1 METALLRSCLSL
13 PKVTHLLR
21 TCPPDVIQSA
31 LVKFDEIMRDA
42 VSDLAGC
49 PLSDWAW
56 LKSSLPSS
64 LGGLNIR
71 HATLYAPAAFIGSIH
86 QSEPPSSPIFWVILL
101 KLHYICPMPSM
112 PWPNLLLDQTGSPLK
127 ALMFLFGATLSPIRS
142 MAPVFPS
149 SWRAPLMF
157 VLKPLPYRLPSL
169 MLEIG

>member
-31 LVKFDEIMRDA
+31 LGKFDEIMRDA
-42 VSDLAGC
+42 VLDLAGC

-56 LKSSLPSS
+56 LKTSLPSS

-86 QSEPPSSPIFWVILL
+86 QSKSLVSDILGYPV
-101 KLHYICPMPSM
+101 KAPLHLPYTI
-112 PWPNLLLDQTGSPLK
+112 NALVLDQTGSLLK

-142 MAPVFPS
+142 MTPVFPS
-149 SWRAPLMF
+149 SWRVPLMF
-157 VLKPLPYRLPSL
+157 VLKPLPYRLPSV